1 MVDTVIM
8 WIETLMATDWVYP
21 IIGILIFL
29 DCFFPV
35 LPSEIPLNMVGAW
48 SGSQGFPHVP
58 TMFYVA
64 VLAAIAGDNL
74 CFMLG
79 TRLMPL
85 VNRVQKGS
93 KAYSGLAWVK
103 RNMKRSG
110 GAAIIIARFIPS
122 ARLFMT
128 ILLGSMRY
136 PWPLFFFF
144 DTIGVII
151 WAFQALAI
159 GYVGGMAFS
168 DSPAIAMVV
177 SIIAAVILGLALQK
191 AQNRILEWW
200 DTRRGFAATP

>member
-168 DSPAIAMVV
+168 DSPAIAMAV

>member
-1 MVDTVIM
+1 MVDTVVM

>member
-64 VLAAIAGDNL
+64 VLAAVVGDNL

>member
-1 MVDTVIM
+1 MVASVTA
-8 WIETLMATDWVYP
+8 WIEMVMLTQWVYP
-21 IIGILIFL
+21 LVGSLIFL

-48 SGSQGFPHVP
+48 SASQGYPHVP
-58 TMFYVA
+58 TMFFVA
-64 VLAAIAGDNL
+64 LVAAILGDNL
-74 CFMLG
+74 CFLLG
-79 TRLMPL
+79 TRLMAL

-93 KAYSGLAWVK
+93 KAYEGLAWVK
-103 RNMKRSG
+103 RNMRRGG

-144 DTIGVII
+144 DIIGVSI
-151 WAFQALAI
+151 WAAQALAI

-168 DSPAIAMVV
+168 DSPALAMVV
-177 SIIAAVILGLALQK
+177 SIIAAIIIGFGLQK
-191 AQNRILEWW
+191 VQNALLEWW
-200 DTRRGFAATP
+200 DTHRGYAETP

>member
-1 MVDTVIM
+1 MIASITA
-8 WIETLMATDWVYP
+8 WIEAVMLTHWVYP
-21 IIGILIFL
+21 LVGTLIFF

-48 SGSQGFPHVP
+48 SGSQGIPHVP
-58 TMFYVA
+58 TMFFVA
-64 VLAAIAGDNL
+64 VVAAIMGDNL
-74 CFMLG
+74 CFLLG
-79 TRLMPL
+79 TRLMGL

-93 KAYSGLAWVK
+93 RAYEGLAWVK
-103 RNMKRSG
+103 RNMRRGG

-144 DTIGVII
+144 DAIGVAI
-151 WAFQALAI
+151 WAAQALAI

-168 DSPAIAMVV
+168 DSPALAMVI
-177 SIIAAVILGLALQK
+177 SIIAAVIIGFGLQRGQNAL
-191 AQNRILEWW
+191 LEWW
-200 DTRRGFAATP
+200 DTRRGYAETP

>member
-48 SGSQGFPHVP
+48 SGSQGFPHMP

>member
-85 VNRVQKGS
+85 VNRAQKGS